1 MFNLTKIAFYIKFA
15 FMKYLYISLFV
26 FTSLYSQSKR
36 DTLFVY
42 NTEFRDFWDVKK
54 YSIRLEPNFE
64 EKSIKGS
71 NRIFFD
77 IVKDVS
83 NPVFQIDIQEPML
96 VNDIVSDFEIIS
108 QKRDGN
114 FLFIET
120 NSEFRKGENHFLD
133 ISFEG
138 NPMIAKNPPWDG
150 GWIFTRDD
158 SGKPW
163 MTATTEEIGTS
174 IWLPMKDYWGDEP
187 DEGINFMLVTPREQN
202 LIGIANGRLMGRWIE
217 NEKHISAW
225 KVKNPINGYSITPY
239 FGNYVRFSD
248 NFEGERGNLPL
259 EYYVIEENLDKAK
272 KQFLQVKPMLEAF
285 EYWFGPYPFY
295 DDGYKIVETPH
306 LGMEHQSAIA
316 YGNGFKN
323 GYMGRDRS
331 YSGVGMKFDFILI
344 HESGHEWFANSI
356 TAKNIAD
363 MWIHESFT
371 TYSETLFIEY
381 NFGKEDANAYVIGQ
395 RKNISNDKPIIPI
408 FGVRSH
414 GSGDMY
420 EKGANM
426 LHTIRQVINN
436 DEKFRQILRG
446 LNEEFYH
453 KIVTGKQIQDYI
465 NEKSDIDF
473 TSVYKQYL
481 TTINIP
487 KLEYYQKG
495 RKLFFKWVDVV
506 DDFYLPIRIKDTEFT
521 IIPSNEWQSI
531 RLKNRKTVKWDEN
544 YYVKYICVDEL

>member
-1 MFNLTKIAFYIKFA
+1 
-15 FMKYLYISLFV
+15 MKYIHILLFV
-26 FTSLYSQSKR
+26 CISLYSQSKR
-36 DTLFVY
+36 DTLFGS

-54 YSIRLEPNFE
+54 YTIRLEPNFE

-71 NRIFFD
+71 NRIFFA

-138 NPMIAKNPPWDG
+138 NPRIAKNLPWDG

-158 SGKPW
+158 SGRPW

-174 IWLPMKDYWGDEP
+174 VWLPMKDYWGDEP

-239 FGNYVRFSD
+239 FGNYVNFSD

-259 EYYVIEENLDKAK
+259 EYYVIEENLEKAK
-272 KQFLQVKPMLEAF
+272 KQFLQVKPMLKAF

-295 DDGYKIVETPH
+295 DDGYKVVETPH

-381 NFGKEDANAYVIGQ
+381 NFGKEDANAYIIGQ
-395 RKNISNDKPIIPI
+395 RKNISNDKPIIPVY
-408 FGVRSH
+408 GVRSH

-426 LHTIRQVINN
+426 LHTIRQVIND

-465 NEKSDIDF
+465 NEKSDINF
-473 TSVYKQYL
+473 TSVFKQYL
-481 TTINIP
+481 TTIKIP

-495 RKLFFKWVDVV
+495 RKLFFKWIDVV
-506 DDFYLPIRIKDTEFT
+506 DDFYLPIRIKDSEFT
-521 IIPSNEWQSI
+521 IIPSSEWQSI
-531 RLKNRKTVKWDEN
+531 RLKNRKSVKWDEN
-544 YYVKYICVDEL
+544 YYVKYIYVDE